1 MNLVNVSTAL
11 VLAVVI
17 ACVCLSIR
25 SFRKKGMCGCKEH
38 CSGSCGSGSCS
49 ACVSASYSASSS
61 ESCPAHSMVE
71 AMKRDVEGDSKILS

>member
-49 ACVSASYSASSS
+49 AAPPLRIS
-61 ESCPAHSMVE
+61 ESCPAYSMVE

>member
-38 CSGSCGSGSCS
+38 CGSCGSGSCS
-49 ACVSASYSASSS
+49 ACSSASHSASSS

-71 AMKRDVEGDSKILS
+71 AMKRDVESGSKISS